1 MKIKKKLIIIF
12 AILIL
17 AILTSTKV
25 QAASAKLSASSQN
38 VTAGTKVTITT
49 TIKGASWQVSIS
61 GAVTATYSDSTADAE
76 DTTKTEKTSF
86 TPSSAGTY
94 KISLSG
100 NVTGSNDTS
109 ATKVSD
115 SITITVKEKTNTT
128 GNNTISG
135 GNTTGGGTTTTNLS
149 SDATLSNLGIR
160 PNDFSGFRKATT
172 TYSVSVPKSV
182 EKISIYA
189 TPTNSKAQVT
199 GTGSKTL
206 QIGKNTFS
214 VKVTAEDKKTTK
226 TYTLNITRKSEDEIS
241 TDATLSNLGIR
252 PKEYDFT
259 GFKANTTDYKVEVP
273 NEVEKINIYATPT
286 SSKAQVEGTGS
297 QTLKVGQNTF
307 SVKVTAEDKKAT
319 KNYTINVT
327 RKDKEEEPEEP
338 KEDEKKGIQDITV
351 SGYTITPKFDEKVYN
366 YKVDVTEQTNNL
378 VVDVKASN
386 NIETEIVG
394 NENLKTGNNIITIMA
409 KNKTTGE
416 NTTYQI
422 TATIGS
428 KEVDLSTVNGAIDEA
443 QKGLEIK
450 KWIVRGTIILVIFLI
465 IIYLLERYRLQRLE
479 EEIYDDE
486 ETDEED
492 DDEEISETRLF
503 YSQMNKDNAFNE
515 DIKEENEEYKKKKSK
530 YKGKRF
536 KED

>member
-1 MKIKKKLIIIF
+1 MKKNKVFAIFIIF
-12 AILIL
+12 VTFIIVN
-17 AILTSTKV
+17 ITVSN
-25 QAASAKLSASSQN
+25 AASLTIKASKTTVS
-38 VTAGTKVTITT
+38 KDDSVTITVN
-49 TIKGASWQVSIS
+49 GNGIS
-61 GAVTATYSDSTADAE
+61 GKIALSVSGNGSINPTSVWVENSSVTATLKTTGTGNITVKAIPEDASDSTTAE
-76 DTTKTEKTSF
+76 PFTK
-86 TPSSAGTY
+86 SASVA
-94 KISLSG
+94 I
-100 NVTGSNDTS
+100 
-109 ATKVSD
+109 KVN
-115 SITITVKEKTNTT
+115 EKTNTT
-128 GNNTISG
+128 GNNTTSG
-135 GNTTGGGTTTTNLS
+135 GNTTGGGTTTNLS

-297 QTLKVGQNTF
+297 QILKVGQNTF
-307 SVKVTAEDKKAT
+307 SVKVTAEDKKTT

-479 EEIYDDE
+479 EEIYDE
-486 ETDEED
+486 ETDEEEN
-492 DDEEISETRLF
+492 DEEISETRLF
-503 YSQMNKDNAFNE
+503 YSQMNKDNAFKE
-515 DIKEENEEYKKKKSK
+515 DIKEENEEYTKKKSK